1 MLLLRSLV
9 YNTFMVVTVVLVTVP
24 GIMLAP
30 FPYRVRYGF
39 MVQWAKVNI
48 WALSAICN
56 LKYEVQGREN
66 IPDGAAIIFA
76 KHQSAWETIALQCI
90 FPPQVWVLKRE
101 LIWVP
106 LFGWALYLLESI
118 AIDRSSGRKAVR
130 QIIEKGT
137 QRLKRGRWIVV
148 FPEGT
153 RVAPGVEKKYGV
165 GGAILAEK
173 SGFPV
178 VPVAH
183 NAGDYWRRR
192 SMVKRPGTI
201 KVVIGPMIDSKDKSA
216 EEINAI
222 AKEWIDAKVREISIQ
237 S

>member
-56 LKYEVQGREN
+56 LKYEDQGREN

-201 KVVIGPMIDSKDKSA
+201 KVVIGPVIDSKDKSA